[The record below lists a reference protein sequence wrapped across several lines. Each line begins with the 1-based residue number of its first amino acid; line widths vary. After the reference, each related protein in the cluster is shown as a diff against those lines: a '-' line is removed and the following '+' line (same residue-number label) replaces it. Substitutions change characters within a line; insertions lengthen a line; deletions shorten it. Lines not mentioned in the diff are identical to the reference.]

1 MNNYLL
7 SIDPSMKNTGFTLWE
22 NKKPIWINSF
32 SFKKYNNDNWEE
44 FKYKILK
51 DHYWDTKLI
60 IERGIFNPKFGR
72 GKETLDHLRGFI
84 AGQFNKILTKDM
96 LISPKQWRKWY
107 LNQKDIIDTLMLFHC
122 FNFSY
127 NKNENMGIANH
138 PNNKWNKDLSIK
150 IVNYLSIINNWNIT
164 INNHDQA
171 ESLLIGWYYLNKENK
186 NGK

>member
-1 MNNYLL
+1 MYNYLL
-7 SIDPSMKNTGFTLWE
+7 SIDPSMKNSGFTLWE
-22 NKKPIWINSF
+22 NKKPILINSF

-51 DHYWDTKLI
+51 YQSLVPNLLVI

-96 LISPKQWRKWY
+96 LVSPSEWKKWY
-107 LNQKDIIDTLMLFHC
+107 VKIFAYAKD
-122 FNFSY
+122 
-127 NKNENMGIANH
+127 K
-138 PNNKWNKDLSIK
+138 KWNKEISI
-150 IVNYLSIINNWNIT
+150 YLANNLIKSQDWNIT

-171 ESLLIGWYYLNKENK
+171 ESLLIGWYYLNKEVK
-186 NGK
+186 